1 MDIPSSATS
10 ISAMSTA
17 MRMGQKGMGI
27 LAIFTTTCISSIFI
41 IVIMIANSLNCII
54 VICKGQATKS
64 LAAGS

>member
-10 ISAMSTA
+10 ITAMSTA

-27 LAIFTTTCISSIFI
+27 LAIFTTTCISLRI
-41 IVIMIANSLNCII
+41 IIMIANSLNCIV